1 MAKRFEAGA
10 EEDRAVA
17 QALKLGCRL
26 APPSHL
32 RLVKPNRIQR
42 KIYRRKS
49 AHTSMSP
56 TPGVL
61 EKPDASKERPINQNE
76 KTKGNQKMNS
86 ICSSTDRVTVA
97 VPVLGLDV
105 AKKSVQAELRN
116 SSNKVRFGF
125 ANNAKGFAQLARI
138 LKEHDVPKVWAGLEA
153 SGPYSQ
159 ALALWLYAQGHRVS
173 LLNPRRVKHYARS
186 AGNRNKTDLLD
197 AAVIADFVCAHQPV
211 AWQPPTLEVAQLQA
225 LVRRREELSL
235 MLQAEKN
242 RLEGIAPNVRSSLEH
257 VIATLSTE
265 KARLEKLI
273 TQHVLSHQQLSRDH
287 QLLCTIKGI
296 GSLTAAI
303 LLAEMA
309 RPGQV
314 ERARQAA
321 AHAGL
326 VPRREES
333 GTSVR
338 RNRGLGKEGNRYLR
352 KALYMPALVAIKY
365 NAPLRHFAS
374 RLRAAGKPKMSIVCA
389 IMRKLIHIAFGV
401 LKHQKPFNPSLA

>member
-1 MAKRFEAGA
+1 
-10 EEDRAVA
+10 
-17 QALKLGCRL
+17 
-26 APPSHL
+26 
-32 RLVKPNRIQR
+32 
-42 KIYRRKS
+42 
-49 AHTSMSP
+49 
-56 TPGVL
+56 
-61 EKPDASKERPINQNE
+61 
-76 KTKGNQKMNS
+76 MNS
-86 ICSSTDRVTVA
+86 ICLSPDRIA
-97 VPVLGLDV
+97 DALPVLGLDV
-105 AKKSVQAELRN
+105 AKQSVQAELRTN
-116 SSNKVRFGF
+116 HKPVRFGF
-125 ANNAKGFAQLARI
+125 ANNTKGFAQLERI
-138 LKEHDVPKVWAGLEA
+138 LKGHNAQKVWAGLEA
-153 SGPYSQ
+153 TGPYSH
-159 ALALWLYAQGHRVS
+159 ALALWFHGQGHRVS
-173 LLNPRRVKHYARS
+173 LLNPGRVKQYACS

-197 AAVIADFVCAHQPV
+197 AAVIADFICAHQPA
-211 AWQPPTLEVAQLQA
+211 AWQPPLPEVAQLQA
-225 LVRRREELSL
+225 LVRRREELSV

-242 RLEGIAPNVRSSLEH
+242 RLEGIAPNVRSSLKRI
-257 VIATLSTE
+257 IAALSAE
-265 KARLEKLI
+265 KAHLDKVILQQIR
-273 TQHVLSHQQLSRDH
+273 SHPQLSRDH

-326 VPRREES
+326 APRREQN

-338 RNRGLGKEGNRYLR
+338 RNKGLGKEGNRYLR

-389 IMRKLIHIAFGV
+389 VMRKLIHVAFGV

>member
-1 MAKRFEAGA
+1 MSRCPCSAWTWPRKAR
-10 EEDRAVA
+10 
-17 QALKLGCRL
+17 K
-26 APPSHL
+26 PSS
-32 RLVKPNRIQR
+32 R
-42 KIYRRKS
+42 KN
-49 AHTSMSP
+49 
-56 TPGVL
+56 G
-61 EKPDASKERPINQNE
+61 
-76 KTKGNQKMNS
+76 
-86 ICSSTDRVTVA
+86 
-97 VPVLGLDV
+97 
-105 AKKSVQAELRN
+105 
-116 SSNKVRFGF
+116 NKVRFGF
-125 ANNAKGFAQLARI
+125 DNNAKGFAQLARV
-138 LKEHDVPKVWAGLEA
+138 LQEQSAPKIWAGLEA
-153 SGPYSQ
+153 TGSYSQ
-159 ALALWLYAQGHRVS
+159 ALALWLHGQGHRVS
-173 LLNPRRVKHYARS
+173 LLNPRRVKQYARS

-197 AAVIADFVCAHQPV
+197 AARDADFICAHQP
-211 AWQPPTLEVAQLQA
+211 APWQPPTLEVAQLRA
-225 LVRRREELSL
+225 LARRREELSL

-242 RLEGIAPNVRSSLEH
+242 RLEGVAPNVRSSLER
-257 VIATLSTE
+257 IIITLSTQ
-265 KARLEKLI
+265 KRRLEKLI
-273 TQHVLSHQQLSRDH
+273 TQQIRSHHQLSRDH

-389 IMRKLIHIAFGV
+389 LMRKLVHIAFGV